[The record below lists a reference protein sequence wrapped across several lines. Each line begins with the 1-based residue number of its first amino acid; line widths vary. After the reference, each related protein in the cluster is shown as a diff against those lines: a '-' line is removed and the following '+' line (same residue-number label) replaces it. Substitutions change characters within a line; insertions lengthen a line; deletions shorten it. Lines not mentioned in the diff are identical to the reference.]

1 MTSPPVSLLGAATP
15 RVDLRPEAAYTFGP
29 EACDLAAM
37 AGIEPEP
44 WQAEALNIA
53 LGVRAD
59 EKWACREYAEIV
71 GRQQGKSIGI
81 GLPRGFF
88 SFLVLQDKLII
99 WSAHQYKTSQEA
111 FLQGRDAI
119 YRLGEDA
126 GLNTVALEFGNETL
140 LVKINNTNGEE
151 GFELLNTKKRTLS
164 RWRFVARSGTSGR
177 GFSGDLNIIDEAF
190 AYTKIH
196 RRALGPTLLA
206 KPNPQT
212 VYLSSPP
219 LDGVSGD
226 VLFSLAARA
235 KRKAR
240 NLGFR
245 DWGLPVLLDEIEAM
259 TPRERAEFL
268 DDRAKWAAALP
279 ALGRGRVTEEA
290 VQNLRDEF
298 EGDDLGFATEV
309 LCIWPKQVM
318 SRGDVI
324 DPDVWRDRADPQS
337 RPGDALV
344 FALDVSPGGKTAA
357 IASSGRREDERL
369 HVKIV
374 DYRPGPGW
382 VVDRIVELRDRWNP
396 RKILMDPSGPAG
408 ALLADLQRVGVEV
421 EFVTGR
427 EMAQACGALVND
439 LTEDRIRHCDQDA
452 LNDAVAQATS
462 RRSADAWAWDRKDT
476 TADIC
481 PLVACTAAAHGFRLY
496 GAQEEVIPWAAW
508 V

>member
-1 MTSPPVSLLGAATP
+1 MLGAASP
-15 RVDLRPEAAYTFGP
+15 RVELRPTTAAYTFGP
-29 EACDLAAM
+29 EACELAAM
-37 AGIEPEP
+37 VGIEPEP

-53 LGVRAD
+53 LGVRTD

-71 GRQQGKSIGI
+71 GRQQGKSIGV

-88 SFLVLQDKLII
+88 SLLVLQDKLII

-111 FLQGRDAI
+111 FLQARDAV

-126 GLNTVALEFGNETL
+126 GPNQVGLEFGNETL
-140 LVKINNTNGEE
+140 YVKVNNTNGEE
-151 GFELLNTKKRTLS
+151 GFELLNAKKRVVS

-190 AYTKIH
+190 AYTQMQ

-219 LDGVSGD
+219 LDGASGD

-235 KRKAR
+235 KRGAR

-245 DWGLPVLLDEIEAM
+245 DWGLSVLLDEVEAM
-259 TPRERAEFL
+259 SPRERAVFL
-268 DDRAKWAAALP
+268 DDRANWAAALP

-309 LCIWPKQVM
+309 LCIWPKQAV
-318 SRGDVI
+318 SKGDVI
-324 DPDVWRDRADPQS
+324 DPDLWRDRADPDS
-337 RPGDALV
+337 MPGDALV
-344 FALDVSPGGKTAA
+344 LAVDVSPGGKSAA
-357 IASSGRREDERL
+357 IASAGRRDDGRL
-369 HVKIV
+369 HVRLKE
-374 DYRPGPGW
+374 YRPSTGW
-382 VVDRIVELRDRWNP
+382 VVDRLIELRDQWKP
-396 RKILMDPSGPAG
+396 KKILLDPAG
-408 ALLADLQRVGVEV
+408 AAGALIADLDQAKVDVELV
-421 EFVTGR
+421 SGR

-439 LTEDRIRHCDQDA
+439 LTEDRIRHCDQDV

-462 RRSADAWAWDRKDT
+462 RPVADAWAWNKKQA

-481 PLVACTAAAHGFRLY
+481 PLVAVTLAAHGFRLH
-496 GAQEEVIPWAAW
+496 GAEAPSEPLFAFADW
-508 V
+508 